1 MRRIIISAAAV
12 LMAGFVTAMVPSVV
26 MAAAAAFPKG
36 DGDLNNGK
44 KIFTEGKG
52 TVPAC
57 NSCHGPEGL
66 GDDNMGTPRIAGQ
79 FYTFLHK
86 QLEDFASDKRTDTTM
101 FIMNANAK
109 GLTEQDRK
117 DVSTYL
123 ASLRKKGDIKTA
135 NGKIG
140 PSDLDELKAAGI
152 AVGLPHKGKSLVFWG
167 GNDKGIPACYSCH
180 GFNGMGA
187 PPVFPMIGQQRY
199 VYLVNQLKKWR
210 DGSRAN
216 DPKAAMQAVAKK
228 MSDEDINNAA
238 AYLAT
243 TSFYSGG
250 NLHTAYDPAH

>member
-1 MRRIIISAAAV
+1 MRRIIISTAAV
-12 LMAGFVTAMVPSVV
+12 LMMAIVPSVV
-26 MAAAAAFPKG
+26 MAAAAPWPKG

-86 QLEDFASDKRTDTTM
+86 QLEDYASDKRTDTTM

-117 DVSTYL
+117 DVATYL
-123 ASLRKKGDIKTA
+123 ASLRKKGDTKTS
-135 NGKIG
+135 N
-140 PSDLDELKAAGI
+140 LEELKAAGI
-152 AVGLPHKGKSLVFWG
+152 AVGLPHKGKSLVYWG

-187 PPVFPMIGQQRY
+187 PPIFPMIGQQRY

-210 DGSRAN
+210 DGSRTN
-216 DPKAAMQAVAKK
+216 DPKGAMQAVAKK

-238 AYLAT
+238 AYLTT
-243 TSFYSGG
+243 TSFYSSG
-250 NLHTAYDPAH
+250 NLHHAYDPH

>member
-1 MRRIIISAAAV
+1 MRRIIISTAAV
-12 LMAGFVTAMVPSVV
+12 LMMAIVPSVV
-26 MAAAAAFPKG
+26 MASAAAWPKG
-36 DGDLNNGK
+36 DGDLINGK

-86 QLEDFASDKRTDTTM
+86 QLEDYASDKRTDTTM

-117 DVSTYL
+117 DVATYL
-123 ASLRKKGDIKTA
+123 ASLRIKGDTKTS
-135 NGKIG
+135 N
-140 PSDLDELKAAGI
+140 LEELKAAGI

-187 PPVFPMIGQQRY
+187 PPMFPMIGQQRY

-210 DGSRAN
+210 DGSRTN
-216 DPKAAMQAVAKK
+216 DVKGAMRAVAKK

-238 AYLAT
+238 AYLTT
-243 TSFYSGG
+243 TSFYSSG
-250 NLHTAYDPAH
+250 NLHHAYDPAH

>member
-1 MRRIIISAAAV
+1 MRRIIISTAAV
-12 LMAGFVTAMVPSVV
+12 LMMAIVPSVV
-26 MAAAAAFPKG
+26 MASAAAWPKG

-86 QLEDFASDKRTDTTM
+86 QLEDYASDKRTDTTM

-117 DVSTYL
+117 DVATYL
-123 ASLRKKGDIKTA
+123 ASLRIKGDTKTS
-135 NGKIG
+135 N
-140 PSDLDELKAAGI
+140 LEELKAAGI

-187 PPVFPMIGQQRY
+187 PPMFPMIGQQRY

-210 DGSRAN
+210 DGSRTN
-216 DPKAAMQAVAKK
+216 DVKGAMRAVAKK

-238 AYLAT
+238 AYLTT
-243 TSFYSGG
+243 TSFYSSG
-250 NLHTAYDPAH
+250 NLHHAYDPAH

>member
-1 MRRIIISAAAV
+1 MRRIIISTAAV
-12 LMAGFVTAMVPSVV
+12 LMMAIVPSVV
-26 MAAAAAFPKG
+26 MASAAAYPKG
-36 DGDLNNGK
+36 DGDLANGK

-117 DVSTYL
+117 DVATYL
-123 ASLRKKGDIKTA
+123 ASLRKKGDTKTS
-135 NGKIG
+135 N
-140 PSDLDELKAAGI
+140 LEELKAAGI
-152 AVGLPHKGKSLVFWG
+152 TVGETHKGKSLVYWG

-187 PPVFPMIGQQRY
+187 PPIFPMIGQQRY

-216 DPKAAMQAVAKK
+216 DPKGAMQAVARK

-238 AYLAT
+238 AYLTT
-243 TSFYSGG
+243 TSFYSDG

>member
-1 MRRIIISAAAV
+1 MRRIIISTAAV
-12 LMAGFVTAMVPSVV
+12 LMMAIVPSVV
-26 MAAAAAFPKG
+26 MASAAAWPKG
-36 DGDLNNGK
+36 SGDLNNGK

-79 FYTFLHK
+79 FYSFLRK
-86 QLEDFASDKRTDTTM
+86 QLEDYATDKRTDTTM

-109 GLTEQDRK
+109 GLTEQDRS
-117 DVSTYL
+117 DVATYL
-123 ASLRKKGDIKTA
+123 ASLRKKGDTKTS
-135 NGKIG
+135 N
-140 PSDLDELKAAGI
+140 LEELKAAGI

-167 GNDKGIPACYSCH
+167 GNDKGIPACYACH

-216 DPKAAMQAVAKK
+216 DPKGAMQAVARK

-238 AYLAT
+238 AYLTT
-243 TSFYSGG
+243 TSFYSDG
-250 NLHTAYDPAH
+250 NLHHAYDPAH

>member
-1 MRRIIISAAAV
+1 MRRIIISTAAV
-12 LMAGFVTAMVPSVV
+12 LMMAIVPSVV
-26 MAAAAAFPKG
+26 MASAAAWPKG

-86 QLEDFASDKRTDTTM
+86 QLEDYASDKRTDTTM

-117 DVSTYL
+117 DVATYL
-123 ASLRKKGDIKTA
+123 ASLRKKGDTKTS
-135 NGKIG
+135 N
-140 PSDLDELKAAGI
+140 LEELKAAGI
-152 AVGLPHKGKSLVFWG
+152 AVGLPHKGKSLVHWG
-167 GNDKGIPACYSCH
+167 GNDKGIPACYTCH

-216 DPKAAMQAVAKK
+216 DVKGAMQAVARK

-238 AYLAT
+238 AYLST
-243 TSFYSGG
+243 VSFYSMG

>member
-1 MRRIIISAAAV
+1 MRRIIISTAAV
-12 LMAGFVTAMVPSVV
+12 LMMAIVPSVV
-26 MAAAAAFPKG
+26 MASAAAWPKG

-79 FYTFLHK
+79 FYTFLRK
-86 QLEDFASDKRTDTTM
+86 QLEDFATDKRTDTTM

-117 DVSTYL
+117 DVATYL
-123 ASLRKKGDIKTA
+123 ASLRKHGDTKTS
-135 NGKIG
+135 N
-140 PSDLDELKAAGI
+140 LEELKTAGI

-216 DPKAAMQAVAKK
+216 DPKGAMRAVAKK

-238 AYLAT
+238 AYLTT

-250 NLHTAYDPAH
+250 NLHHAYDPAH

>member
-26 MAAAAAFPKG
+26 MASAAAWPKG

-79 FYTFLHK
+79 FYTFLRK
-86 QLEDFASDKRTDTTM
+86 QLEDYATDKRTDTTM

-109 GLTEQDRK
+109 GLTEDDRK
-117 DVSTYL
+117 DVATYL
-123 ASLRKKGDIKTA
+123 ASLRIKGDTKTS
-135 NGKIG
+135 N
-140 PSDLDELKAAGI
+140 LEELKTAGI

-187 PPVFPMIGQQRY
+187 PPMFPMIGQQRY

-210 DGSRAN
+210 DGTRTN
-216 DPKAAMQAVAKK
+216 DPKGAMQAVAKK

-238 AYLAT
+238 AYLTT

-250 NLHTAYDPAH
+250 NLHHAYDPAH

>member
-1 MRRIIISAAAV
+1 MRRIIISTAAV
-12 LMAGFVTAMVPSVV
+12 LMMAIVPSVV
-26 MAAAAAFPKG
+26 MASAAAWPKG

-86 QLEDFASDKRTDTTM
+86 QLEDYASDKRTDTTM

-117 DVSTYL
+117 DVATYL
-123 ASLRKKGDIKTA
+123 ASLRKKGDTKTS
-135 NGKIG
+135 N
-140 PSDLDELKAAGI
+140 LEELKAAGI
-152 AVGLPHKGKSLVFWG
+152 AVGLPHKGKSLVHWG
-167 GNDKGIPACYSCH
+167 GNDKGITACYSCH

-210 DGSRAN
+210 DGSRTN
-216 DPKAAMQAVAKK
+216 DPKGAMQAVARK

-238 AYLAT
+238 AYLST
-243 TSFYSGG
+243 VSFYSMG